1 MSDKRTDRVQPV
13 RLSPK
18 FFPLDIHKSMFIN
31 DLMITIPKY
40 YAESWSHEVLSS
52 HDKDNRLWE
61 VEVSYES
68 PRELHKKKSTFV
80 ATLSLFFAKGRS
92 QTSSY
97 RLKWKND
104 FAILLAQDYPKSFV
118 RALEFHIGD
127 EYYKE
132 AKFTEFD
139 IGGFKEQL
147 QVKIEWENG
156 KPKIAIKEFF
166 RVRDEQQGFP
176 KVYNELSSYL
186 IADYLLSS
194 TDEILRRIQVTN
206 WKPRTQISK
215 ELNENNI
222 YLLLNRKNNEIY
234 FGETKQ
240 SLSKRYPIKQK
251 HHSFDEWDEYSIIQL
266 PPETSE
272 HTRLLIERVL
282 IAVGSK
288 LFQNTVYAE
297 KPVLSKG
304 TGLILRNRRK

>member
-1 MSDKRTDRVQPV
+1 MADKRTNRVQPV

-31 DLMITIPKY
+31 DLMITIPQY
-40 YAESWSHEVLSS
+40 YTESWGKTILSKHNANNKS
-52 HDKDNRLWE
+52 WE
-61 VEVSYES
+61 VDVIYES
-68 PRELHKKKSTFV
+68 PRELGKTKTKFK
-80 ATLSLFFAKGRS
+80 ATLFLSFIKDRK

-104 FAILLAQDYPKSFV
+104 FAIKFAQDYPKSFV
-118 RALEFHIGD
+118 RSLEFHIGD
-127 EYYKE
+127 DYYKNQ
-132 AKFTEFD
+132 KFTEFD

-147 QVKIEWENG
+147 QVKIAWKNG
-156 KPKIAIKEFF
+156 IPEIRIKEFF

-194 TDEILRRIQVTN
+194 KEEILRRIQVTN
-206 WKPRTQISK
+206 WKPRSEMSK

-222 YLLLNRKNNEIY
+222 YLLLNRKNQEIY

-240 SLSKRYPIKQK
+240 SLSKRYPINQK

-266 PPETSE
+266 PPETSD
-272 HTRLLIERVL
+272 HSRLLVERVL
-282 IAVGSK
+282 ITVGAK
-288 LFQNTVYAE
+288 LFQNTLYSE
-297 KPVLSKG
+297 MPVLSKDN
-304 TGLILRNRRK
+304 GLILKNKKK